1 MASPPVIVNHS
12 VVRAG
17 TTARASAAGLAA
29 YAGTRRGV
37 VIEVSEADGRR
48 LGVDGLAA
56 YAANRT
62 GSTGG
67 LWDADG
73 PVAVAEARRAIA
85 QNGGA
90 VLTTVVTVPNDIAP
104 GAGLDRLD
112 AWQALVR
119 SEWPKLF
126 SEITGVPESRV
137 EFYAAMHVNATSH
150 HVHILTVDRAGD
162 WDSLLPKGR
171 MEAARLEISSKA
183 MAPLLREAYIERD
196 LAREAALDAVARID
210 RNRLDIELPPDGRI
224 EAAHLRRFHPEASAA
239 LREALDRAA
248 SDSPALAGAL
258 ERHRKAVE
266 RCADLKCLTGEA
278 RDVYVRKAAADLG
291 LRCGERGASGHS
303 PRQNAGSRGGADTTR
318 RAPNRPRDGETAG
331 SRTRHRGP
339 GLHPEDAPRKDHAKG
354 RARQDPRAGRPQG
367 VSHGGP
373 GIQARPVGR
382 HRPRARRRDGDPGRQ
397 GSHTGRQRTR
407 HGRRSRREGAETHRR
422 DPEDPRLR
430 RHRAVERPRD
440 ENCQQNREDDHE
452 MKPKSFNRDMKR
464 ELAGTL
470 AGHGIAAGIACAA
483 ARRRLGLCQMVDR
496 IPHLGLLRPAASAR
510 G

>member
-17 TTARASAAGLAA
+17 ASAAGLAA

-67 LWDADG
+67 LWGADG

-90 VLTTVVTVPNDIAP
+90 VLTTVVTVPNDIVP

-126 SEITGVPESRV
+126 SEMTGVPESRV
-137 EFYAAMHVNATSH
+137 EFYAAMHVNGTSH
-150 HVHILTVDRAGD
+150 HVHILTVDRSGD
-162 WDSLLPKGR
+162 WDSLLPKGK

-210 RNRLDIELPPDGRI
+210 RNHFDIELPPSGRI

-248 SDSPALAGAL
+248 SGSPALAGAL

-278 RDVYVRKAAADLG
+278 RDVYVRKAAAGLG
-291 LRCGERGASGHS
+291 LRCE
-303 PRQNAGSRGGADTTR
+303 NAALRVMVPDRTPTREEMPTR
-318 RAPNRPRDGETAG
+318 RAADRKLDREAVRTGGSHVQQGEGRALPPGDGGRHGADRRREVRGGHGGRGQEVGDGPPPAQL
-331 SRTRHRGP
+331 HRGA
-339 GLHPEDAPRKDHAKG
+339 L
-354 RARQDPRAGRPQG
+354 
-367 VSHGGP
+367 
-373 GIQARPVGR
+373 
-382 HRPRARRRDGDPGRQ
+382 
-397 GSHTGRQRTR
+397 
-407 HGRRSRREGAETHRR
+407 
-422 DPEDPRLR
+422 
-430 RHRAVERPRD
+430 
-440 ENCQQNREDDHE
+440 
-452 MKPKSFNRDMKR
+452 
-464 ELAGTL
+464 
-470 AGHGIAAGIACAA
+470 
-483 ARRRLGLCQMVDR
+483 
-496 IPHLGLLRPAASAR
+496 
-510 G
+510 

>member
-17 TTARASAAGLAA
+17 ASARASAAGLAA

-67 LWDADG
+67 LWGADG

-126 SEITGVPESRV
+126 SEMTGVPESRV
-137 EFYAAMHVNATSH
+137 EFYAAMHVNGTSH
-150 HVHILTVDRAGD
+150 HVHILTVDREGD
-162 WDSLLPKGR
+162 WDSLLPKGK

-210 RNRLDIELPPDGRI
+210 RNRFDIELPPDGRI

-248 SDSPALAGAL
+248 SDSPELAGAL
-258 ERHRKAVE
+258 DRHRKAVE
-266 RCADLKCLTGEA
+266 RCAGLKCLTGEA
-278 RDVYVRKAAADLG
+278 RDAYARKAAADLN
-291 LRCGERGASGHS
+291 LRCENGLAT
-303 PRQNAGSRGGADTTR
+303 PIWTIPGGT
-318 RAPNRPRDGETAG
+318 APLP
-331 SRTRHRGP
+331 
-339 GLHPEDAPRKDHAKG
+339 
-354 RARQDPRAGRPQG
+354 
-367 VSHGGP
+367 
-373 GIQARPVGR
+373 
-382 HRPRARRRDGDPGRQ
+382 
-397 GSHTGRQRTR
+397 
-407 HGRRSRREGAETHRR
+407 
-422 DPEDPRLR
+422 
-430 RHRAVERPRD
+430 
-440 ENCQQNREDDHE
+440 
-452 MKPKSFNRDMKR
+452 
-464 ELAGTL
+464 
-470 AGHGIAAGIACAA
+470 
-483 ARRRLGLCQMVDR
+483 
-496 IPHLGLLRPAASAR
+496 
-510 G
+510 

>member
-17 TTARASAAGLAA
+17 TSARASAAGLAA

-67 LWDADG
+67 LWGADG
-73 PVAVAEARRAIA
+73 PVPVAEARRAIA

-119 SEWPKLF
+119 SEWPRLF
-126 SEITGVPESRV
+126 SEMTGVPESRV
-137 EFYAAMHVNATSH
+137 EFYAAMHVNGTSH
-150 HVHILTVDRAGD
+150 HVHILTVDRSGD
-162 WDSLLPKGR
+162 WDSLLPKGK

-210 RNRLDIELPPDGRI
+210 RNRVDIELPPDGRI
-224 EAAHLRRFHPEASAA
+224 EAAHLRRFHPEASAE

-248 SDSPALAGAL
+248 SDSPELAGAL

-266 RCADLKCLTGEA
+266 RCAGLKCLTGEA
-278 RDVYVRKAAADLG
+278 RDAYARKAVADLG
-291 LRCGERGASGHS
+291 LRCENAALRVTVPDRAPARRAAPAAGPATDRRREAGFATEARACIPKARLERIARKVAHGRTLEPADL
-303 PRQNAGSRGGADTTR
+303 RGCPTADRAFR
-318 RAPNRPRDGETAG
+318 RAPSAGTA
-331 SRTRHRGP
+331 
-339 GLHPEDAPRKDHAKG
+339 LG
-354 RARQDPRAGRPQG
+354 RAAAMATL
-367 VSHGGP
+367 V
-373 GIQARPVGR
+373 AREATR
-382 HRPRARRRDGDPGRQ
+382 DARG
-397 GSHTGRQRTR
+397 
-407 HGRRSRREGAETHRR
+407 
-422 DPEDPRLR
+422 
-430 RHRAVERPRD
+430 
-440 ENCQQNREDDHE
+440 
-452 MKPKSFNRDMKR
+452 RDMGD
-464 ELAGTL
+464 EAGERAL
-470 AGHGIAAGIACAA
+470 RLIAAALRILASGGTRQTNVPAVKIAN
-483 ARRRLGLCQMVDR
+483 R
-496 IPHLGLLRPAASAR
+496 IERTITR
-510 G
+510 

>member
-17 TTARASAAGLAA
+17 TSARATAAGLAA

-67 LWDADG
+67 LWGADG
-73 PVAVAEARRAIA
+73 PVAVAEARHAIA

-90 VLTTVVTVPNDIAP
+90 VLTTVVTVPNEMAP

-119 SEWPKLF
+119 SEWPRLF
-126 SEITGVPESRV
+126 SEMTGVPESRV
-137 EFYAAMHVNATSH
+137 EFYAAMHINGTSH
-150 HVHILTVDRAGD
+150 HVHILTVDREGD
-162 WDSLLPKGR
+162 WDSLLPKGK

-183 MAPLLREAYIERD
+183 MAPLLREAYIERG

-210 RNRLDIELPPDGRI
+210 RSRLDIELPRDGRI

-258 ERHRKAVE
+258 DRHRKAVE

-278 RDVYVRKAAADLG
+278 RDAYTRKAAGDLG
-291 LRCGERGASGHS
+291 IRCENAALRVMVPDRAPKRDMRPARHGAPETGPATERRREAGLATEARACIPKRRLEAIDRKIARGQPIERNDLKGCPTAERIFRQVPSAGPALGRAAAMTALIAREATRDASGRDMGDEAGERALRFIASALRILASGGTGPS
-303 PRQNAGSRGGADTTR
+303 SAPTVKIANRIERTMR
-318 RAPNRPRDGETAG
+318 R
-331 SRTRHRGP
+331 
-339 GLHPEDAPRKDHAKG
+339 
-354 RARQDPRAGRPQG
+354 
-367 VSHGGP
+367 
-373 GIQARPVGR
+373 
-382 HRPRARRRDGDPGRQ
+382 
-397 GSHTGRQRTR
+397 
-407 HGRRSRREGAETHRR
+407 
-422 DPEDPRLR
+422 
-430 RHRAVERPRD
+430 
-440 ENCQQNREDDHE
+440 
-452 MKPKSFNRDMKR
+452 
-464 ELAGTL
+464 
-470 AGHGIAAGIACAA
+470 
-483 ARRRLGLCQMVDR
+483 
-496 IPHLGLLRPAASAR
+496 
-510 G
+510 

>member
-17 TTARASAAGLAA
+17 ASAAGLAA

-67 LWDADG
+67 LWGADG

-126 SEITGVPESRV
+126 SEMTGVPESRV
-137 EFYAAMHVNATSH
+137 EYYAAMHVNGTSH
-150 HVHILTVDRAGD
+150 HVHILTVDRSGD
-162 WDSLLPKGR
+162 WDSLLPKGK

-210 RNRLDIELPPDGRI
+210 RNHFDIELPPSGRI

-248 SDSPALAGAL
+248 SGSPALAGAL
-258 ERHRKAVE
+258 ERHRKAVRE
-266 RCADLKCLTGEA
+266 
-278 RDVYVRKAAADLG
+278 VR
-291 LRCGERGASGHS
+291 
-303 PRQNAGSRGGADTTR
+303 
-318 RAPNRPRDGETAG
+318 
-331 SRTRHRGP
+331 
-339 GLHPEDAPRKDHAKG
+339 
-354 RARQDPRAGRPQG
+354 RPQ
-367 VSHGGP
+367 VP
-373 GIQARPVGR
+373 
-382 HRPRARRRDGDPGRQ
+382 
-397 GSHTGRQRTR
+397 
-407 HGRRSRREGAETHRR
+407 
-422 DPEDPRLR
+422 
-430 RHRAVERPRD
+430 
-440 ENCQQNREDDHE
+440 
-452 MKPKSFNRDMKR
+452 
-464 ELAGTL
+464 
-470 AGHGIAAGIACAA
+470 
-483 ARRRLGLCQMVDR
+483 DR
-496 IPHLGLLRPAASAR
+496 
-510 G
+510 

>member
-17 TTARASAAGLAA
+17 ASARASAAGLAA

-62 GSTGG
+62 GSAGG
-67 LWDADG
+67 LWGAGG

-104 GAGLDRLD
+104 DAGLDRLD

-119 SEWPKLF
+119 SEWPRLF
-126 SEITGVPESRV
+126 SEMTGVPESRV
-137 EFYAAMHVNATSH
+137 EFYAAMHINGTSH
-150 HVHILTVDRAGD
+150 HVHILTVDRSGD
-162 WDSLLPKGR
+162 WNSLLPKGK

-196 LAREAALDAVARID
+196 LARKAALEAVARID
-210 RNRLDIELPPDGRI
+210 RGKLDIGLPPNGRI

-239 LREALDRAA
+239 LREALGQAA

-258 ERHRKAVE
+258 ERHKKAVE

-291 LRCGERGASGHS
+291 LRCE
-303 PRQNAGSRGGADTTR
+303 NAALRVIAPDRTPAREEVPTR
-318 RAPNRPRDGETAG
+318 RAAPQTGPATERRREAG
-331 SRTRHRGP
+331 LATEARSCIPKARLERI
-339 GLHPEDAPRKDHAKG
+339 ARKAARG
-354 RARQDPRAGRPQG
+354 RALEPADLRGCPTADRAFRRAPSAGTALGRAAAMATL
-367 VSHGGP
+367 V
-373 GIQARPVGR
+373 ARETTR
-382 HRPRARRRDGDPGRQ
+382 DARG
-397 GSHTGRQRTR
+397 
-407 HGRRSRREGAETHRR
+407 
-422 DPEDPRLR
+422 
-430 RHRAVERPRD
+430 
-440 ENCQQNREDDHE
+440 
-452 MKPKSFNRDMKR
+452 RDMGD
-464 ELAGTL
+464 EAGERAL
-470 AGHGIAAGIACAA
+470 RLIAATLRVLASGGTGPSSVPAVKIAN
-483 ARRRLGLCQMVDR
+483 R
-496 IPHLGLLRPAASAR
+496 IERTITR
-510 G
+510 

>member
-17 TTARASAAGLAA
+17 TSARAAAAGLAA

-119 SEWPKLF
+119 SEWPRLF
-126 SEITGVPESRV
+126 SEMTGVPESRV
-137 EFYAAMHVNATSH
+137 EFYAAMHVNGTSH
-150 HVHILTVDRAGD
+150 HVHILTIDRVGD
-162 WDSLLPKGR
+162 WDSLPKGK

-210 RNRLDIELPPDGRI
+210 RNRFDIELPPGGRI

-248 SDSPALAGAL
+248 SGSPELAGAL
-258 ERHRKAVE
+258 DRYKKAVE
-266 RCADLKCLTGEA
+266 RCAGLKCLTGEA
-278 RDVYVRKAAADLG
+278 RDAYARKAAADLS
-291 LRCGERGASGHS
+291 LRCENAALRVLVPDRVPAREQTPARRGA
-303 PRQNAGSRGGADTTR
+303 PAT
-318 RAPNRPRDGETAG
+318 
-331 SRTRHRGP
+331 GP
-339 GLHPEDAPRKDHAKG
+339 
-354 RARQDPRAGRPQG
+354 
-367 VSHGGP
+367 
-373 GIQARPVGR
+373 
-382 HRPRARRRDGDPGRQ
+382 
-397 GSHTGRQRTR
+397 
-407 HGRRSRREGAETHRR
+407 
-422 DPEDPRLR
+422 
-430 RHRAVERPRD
+430 AVERRREAGLATEARACIPKARLERLERKVARGRD
-440 ENCQQNREDDHE
+440 LEPADLRGCPSADRAFRHAPSPGPALGRATAMAALVAREAARDAGG
-452 MKPKSFNRDMKR
+452 RDMGD
-464 ELAGTL
+464 EAGERAL
-470 AGHGIAAGIACAA
+470 RLIAATLRILATGGARPTSVPAMKIAN
-483 ARRRLGLCQMVDR
+483 R
-496 IPHLGLLRPAASAR
+496 IERTITR
-510 G
+510 

>member
-17 TTARASAAGLAA
+17 ASTRASAAGLAA

-37 VIEVSEADGRR
+37 VIEISEADGRR

-73 PVAVAEARRAIA
+73 PVPVAEARRAIA

-90 VLTTVVTVPNDIAP
+90 VLTTVVTVPNEMAP

-119 SEWPKLF
+119 SEWPRLF
-126 SEITGVPESRV
+126 SEMTGVPESRV
-137 EFYAAMHVNATSH
+137 EFYAAMHVNGTSH
-150 HVHILTVDRAGD
+150 HVHILTVDREGD
-162 WDSLLPKGR
+162 WDSLLPKGK

-210 RNRLDIELPPDGRI
+210 RNRFDIELPPDGRI

-248 SDSPALAGAL
+248 SDSPELAGAL
-258 ERHRKAVE
+258 DRHRKAVE
-266 RCADLKCLTGEA
+266 RCADLKCLTGDTRDAYIRDAAGDLDIRCENAALRVMVPDRAPA
-278 RDVYVRKAAADLG
+278 R
-291 LRCGERGASGHS
+291 EQT
-303 PRQNAGSRGGADTTR
+303 PTR
-318 RAPNRPRDGETAG
+318 RA
-331 SRTRHRGP
+331 
-339 GLHPEDAPRKDHAKG
+339 APRTGPATARRREAGLATEARACIPKARLERLTRKVAHGRDLEPADLRGCPTADRTFRHIPSPGPALG
-354 RARQDPRAGRPQG
+354 RAAA
-367 VSHGGP
+367 VATLV
-373 GIQARPVGR
+373 AREAAR
-382 HRPRARRRDGDPGRQ
+382 DARRRDMGDEAG
-397 GSHTGRQRTR
+397 
-407 HGRRSRREGAETHRR
+407 EGAL
-422 DPEDPRLR
+422 RL
-430 RHRAVERPRD
+430 
-440 ENCQQNREDDHE
+440 
-452 MKPKSFNRDMKR
+452 
-464 ELAGTL
+464 
-470 AGHGIAAGIACAA
+470 IAATLRILASGDARPMSTPAVRIANRIERTI
-483 ARRRLGLCQMVDR
+483 AR
-496 IPHLGLLRPAASAR
+496 
-510 G
+510 

>member
-12 VVRAG
+12 VVRAAAS
-17 TTARASAAGLAA
+17 ARATAAGLAA

-67 LWDADG
+67 LWGADG

-90 VLTTVVTVPNDIAP
+90 VLTTVVTVPNEMAP

-119 SEWPKLF
+119 SEWPRLF
-126 SEITGVPESRV
+126 SEMTGVPESRV
-137 EFYAAMHVNATSH
+137 EFYAAMHINDTSH
-150 HVHILTVDRAGD
+150 HVHILTVDREGD
-162 WDSLLPKGR
+162 WDSLLPKGK

-210 RNRLDIELPPDGRI
+210 RSRLDIELPRDGRI
-224 EAAHLRRFHPEASAA
+224 EAAHLRRFHPEASVA

-248 SDSPALAGAL
+248 SDSPALGGAL
-258 ERHRKAVE
+258 DRHRKAVE

-278 RDVYVRKAAADLG
+278 RDVYVRRAADDFG
-291 LRCGERGASGHS
+291 LRCENAALRVMAPDRAPKRDMRPARRGAPETGPATERRREAGLATEARACIPKRRLEAIDRKVVRGQSIERNDLKGCPTAEKIFRQVPSAGPALGSAAAMTAFIAREATRDAGGRDMGDEAGERALRLIASALRILASGGTGPS
-303 PRQNAGSRGGADTTR
+303 SAPTVKIANRIERTMR
-318 RAPNRPRDGETAG
+318 R
-331 SRTRHRGP
+331 
-339 GLHPEDAPRKDHAKG
+339 
-354 RARQDPRAGRPQG
+354 
-367 VSHGGP
+367 
-373 GIQARPVGR
+373 
-382 HRPRARRRDGDPGRQ
+382 
-397 GSHTGRQRTR
+397 
-407 HGRRSRREGAETHRR
+407 
-422 DPEDPRLR
+422 
-430 RHRAVERPRD
+430 
-440 ENCQQNREDDHE
+440 
-452 MKPKSFNRDMKR
+452 
-464 ELAGTL
+464 
-470 AGHGIAAGIACAA
+470 
-483 ARRRLGLCQMVDR
+483 
-496 IPHLGLLRPAASAR
+496 
-510 G
+510 

>member
-17 TTARASAAGLAA
+17 TSARATAAGLAA

-67 LWDADG
+67 LWGADG

-104 GAGLDRLD
+104 AAGLDRLD

-119 SEWPKLF
+119 SEWPRLF
-126 SEITGVPESRV
+126 SEMTGVPESRV
-137 EFYAAMHVNATSH
+137 EFYAAMHVNGTSH

-162 WDSLLPKGR
+162 WDSLLPKGK

-196 LAREAALDAVARID
+196 LAREAALDAVAHIN
-210 RNRLDIELPPDGRI
+210 RNRFDIELPPDGRI

-248 SDSPALAGAL
+248 SDSPELAGAL
-258 ERHRKAVE
+258 DRHRKAVE
-266 RCADLKCLTGEA
+266 RYADLKYLTGEA
-278 RDVYVRKAAADLG
+278 RDVYTRKAAAD
-291 LRCGERGASGHS
+291 R
-303 PRQNAGSRGGADTTR
+303 
-318 RAPNRPRDGETAG
+318 
-331 SRTRHRGP
+331 
-339 GLHPEDAPRKDHAKG
+339 
-354 RARQDPRAGRPQG
+354 
-367 VSHGGP
+367 
-373 GIQARPVGR
+373 
-382 HRPRARRRDGDPGRQ
+382 
-397 GSHTGRQRTR
+397 
-407 HGRRSRREGAETHRR
+407 GRRGENGAVRGR
-422 DPEDPRLR
+422 VP
-430 RHRAVERPRD
+430 
-440 ENCQQNREDDHE
+440 
-452 MKPKSFNRDMKR
+452 
-464 ELAGTL
+464 
-470 AGHGIAAGIACAA
+470 
-483 ARRRLGLCQMVDR
+483 DR
-496 IPHLGLLRPAASAR
+496 TPIR
-510 G
+510 

>member
-17 TTARASAAGLAA
+17 ASARANAAGLAA

-67 LWDADG
+67 LWGADG
-73 PVAVAEARRAIA
+73 PVPVAEARRAIA

-119 SEWPKLF
+119 SEWPRLF
-126 SEITGVPESRV
+126 SEMTGVPESRV
-137 EFYAAMHVNATSH
+137 EFYAAMHINGTSH

-162 WDSLLPKGR
+162 WDSLLPKGK

-210 RNRLDIELPPDGRI
+210 RSRLDIELPRDGRI
-224 EAAHLRRFHPEASAA
+224 EAAHLRRFHPETSAA

-258 ERHRKAVE
+258 DRHRKAVE

-278 RDVYVRKAAADLG
+278 RDAYARKAAADLG
-291 LRCGERGASGHS
+291 LRCE
-303 PRQNAGSRGGADTTR
+303 NAALRVMVPDRAPAREQTPSR
-318 RAPNRPRDGETAG
+318 RA
-331 SRTRHRGP
+331 
-339 GLHPEDAPRKDHAKG
+339 
-354 RARQDPRAGRPQG
+354 
-367 VSHGGP
+367 
-373 GIQARPVGR
+373 
-382 HRPRARRRDGDPGRQ
+382 
-397 GSHTGRQRTR
+397 
-407 HGRRSRREGAETHRR
+407 
-422 DPEDPRLR
+422 
-430 RHRAVERPRD
+430 
-440 ENCQQNREDDHE
+440 
-452 MKPKSFNRDMKR
+452 
-464 ELAGTL
+464 
-470 AGHGIAAGIACAA
+470 AC
-483 ARRRLGLCQMVDR
+483 
-496 IPHLGLLRPAASAR
+496 
-510 G
+510 

>member
-17 TTARASAAGLAA
+17 TSARAAAAGLAA

-67 LWDADG
+67 LWGADG
-73 PVAVAEARRAIA
+73 PVPVAEARRAIA

-90 VLTTVVTVPNDIAP
+90 VLTTVVTVPNGIAP

-119 SEWPKLF
+119 SEWPRLF
-126 SEITGVPESRV
+126 SEMTGVPESHV

-162 WDSLLPKGR
+162 WDSLLPKGK

-210 RNRLDIELPPDGRI
+210 RNRFDIELPPDGRI
-224 EAAHLRRFHPEASAA
+224 EAAHLRRFHPETSAS
-239 LREALDRAA
+239 LRAVLDRAA
-248 SDSPALAGAL
+248 SDTPELSRALD
-258 ERHRKAVE
+258 RHRKAVE
-266 RCADLKCLTGEA
+266 RCADLKCLTGDTRDAYIRDAAGDLDIRCENAVLRTMVPDRAPAREPLPARRTTPAIGPAAERKRKAGLATEA
-278 RDVYVRKAAADLG
+278 RACIPTKRLERIARKLSQGGGIDGTDLRG
-291 LRCGERGASGHS
+291 CPTAERSF
-303 PRQNAGSRGGADTTR
+303 RQTPMA
-318 RAPNRPRDGETAG
+318 
-331 SRTRHRGP
+331 
-339 GLHPEDAPRKDHAKG
+339 HPLIE
-354 RARQDPRAGRPQG
+354 
-367 VSHGGP
+367 
-373 GIQARPVGR
+373 
-382 HRPRARRRDGDPGRQ
+382 
-397 GSHTGRQRTR
+397 
-407 HGRRSRREGAETHRR
+407 
-422 DPEDPRLR
+422 
-430 RHRAVERPRD
+430 
-440 ENCQQNREDDHE
+440 
-452 MKPKSFNRDMKR
+452 
-464 ELAGTL
+464 
-470 AGHGIAAGIACAA
+470 
-483 ARRRLGLCQMVDR
+483 
-496 IPHLGLLRPAASAR
+496 AASAAGWGIAR
-510 G
+510 ETTRAGNRDLADDAGERAVRAAALTMWAVAHSFDGQPETPPIEIANEIERTIAR